1 MNDKMLEALREKY
14 KAQKMIAKTNLSLY
28 LSNSVAVAEHPDVVE
43 TIDKLFREYAE
54 AVEYIEI
61 LKELDYEFARH

>member
-1 MNDKMLEALREKY
+1 MNNKMLEALEKKY

-28 LSNSVAVAEHPDVVE
+28 LSNPVAVAEHPDVVD
-43 TIDKLFREYAE
+43 TIDKLFRQYAE

-61 LKELDYEFARH
+61 LRGLDYEFARH

>member
-1 MNDKMLEALREKY
+1 MNNKMLEALEKKY

-28 LSNSVAVAEHPDVVE
+28 LSNPVAVAEHPDVVD
-43 TIDKLFREYAE
+43 TIDKLFRQYAE

-61 LKELDYEFARH
+61 LRELDYEFARH

>member
-1 MNDKMLEALREKY
+1 MNNKMFEALEKKY

-28 LSNSVAVAEHPDVVE
+28 LSNPVAVADHPDVVE

-61 LKELDYEFARH
+61 LRELDYEFARH